1 MQNGKRWGRNEKEQN
16 KKIARKGERGRKREG
31 KGERGMKIERKGE
44 RGRKIEGKDSER
56 ARWKERESGSESEG
70 LKENVTV

>member
-1 MQNGKRWGRNEKEQN
+1 
-16 KKIARKGERGRKREG
+16 
-31 KGERGMKIERKGE
+31 MKIERKGE